1 MKQHLIIL
9 SITTGILFSACS
21 SSNLDKKKSELAS
34 LKADL
39 KKIEQSIKTLEK
51 EIEGMDTSAKEN
63 KSKVVVVS
71 NITPSTFNHYIDIMG
86 TVECED
92 NVLVNPK
99 MGGLVTSVNVTEGQT
114 VRAGQ
119 VLATLENAVMQNSI
133 DEIENQLELAKIVY
147 DKQKRLWDQKIG
159 TEIQYLQAKNNKEAL
174 EKRLATSRTQL
185 SLSSIVA
192 PFAGVVDE
200 VNIKVGETA
209 APGMGGIRVINMSKM
224 KVVAKVADAYSN
236 TIKKGDKVKVK
247 IEDQN
252 VEFDAVISYASLN
265 VANNSRTFDIE
276 IDVPNSIKSLKPNSL
291 AKISIND
298 QTISNA
304 LVVPLNTVQKSANG
318 ETFVMT
324 IQNSN
329 GKTTAKTTQVKLG
342 VSYDTQVVIKEGLTN
357 EDQLI
362 IEGFDDLIDGQELN
376 ILNNKK

>member
-51 EIEGMDTSAKEN
+51 EIETLDTSAKEN

-71 NITPSTFNHYIDIMG
+71 NIAPSTFNHYIDIMG

-119 VLATLENAVMQNSI
+119 ILATLENAVMQNSI

-147 DKQKRLWDQKIG
+147 EKQKRLWDQKIG

-174 EKRLATSRTQL
+174 EKRLATSKTQL
-185 SLSSIVA
+185 SLSTIVA

-209 APGMGGIRVINMSKM
+209 SPGMGGIRVINMSKM
-224 KVVAKVADAYSN
+224 KVVAKVADAYST
-236 TIKKGDKVKVK
+236 TIKKGDKVRVK

-252 VEFDAVISYASLN
+252 VQFDAVISYASLN
-265 VANNSRTFDIE
+265 VANNSRTFEIE
-276 IDVPNSIKSLKPNSL
+276 INVPNSIKSLKPNSL

-298 QTISNA
+298 QTIDNA

-324 IQNSN
+324 IQTAN
-329 GKTTAKTTQVKLG
+329 GKTLAKTTQVNLG
-342 VSYDTQVVIKEGLTN
+342 VSYDSQVVIKEGLSS

-362 IEGFDDLIDGQELN
+362 TEGFDDLIDGQELN

>member
-1 MKQHLIIL
+1 MKQHLIVL
-9 SITTGILFSACS
+9 SITIGILFSACS
-21 SSNLDKKKSELAS
+21 SSNLDKKKSELAT

-51 EIEGMDTSAKEN
+51 EIQALDTSAKEN

-99 MGGLVTSVNVTEGQT
+99 MGGLVTAVNVTEGQT

-119 VLATLENAVMQNSI
+119 VLATLENSVMQNSI

-147 DKQKRLWDQKIG
+147 EKQKRLWDQKIG

-224 KVVAKVADAYSN
+224 KVVAKVADAYST
-236 TIKKGDKVKVK
+236 TIKKGDKVKVN

-252 VEFDAVISYASLN
+252 VQFDATISYASLN
-265 VANNSRTFDIE
+265 VANNSRTFEIE
-276 IDVPNSIKSLKPNSL
+276 INIPNSVKSLKPNSL

-298 QTISNA
+298 QTIPNA
-304 LVVPLNTVQKSANG
+304 MVVPLNTVQKSANG

-324 IQNSN
+324 TQTSN
-329 GKTTAKTTQVKLG
+329 GKTVAKTTQVKLG
-342 VSYDTQVVIKEGLTN
+342 SSYDTQVVVKEGLN
-357 EDQLI
+357 SDDQLI
-362 IEGFDDLIDGQELN
+362 TEGFDDLIDGQELN
-376 ILNNKK
+376 ILNTKN